1 MSTWVEDGR
10 VKFREDIV
18 AGLKNAPRAFID
30 LLEGKRFGKLI
41 IRVANDKRARTH
53 GGSDESHRSDSR

>member
-18 AGLKNAPRAFID
+18 AGLENAPQAFIG

-41 IRVANDKRARTH
+41 IRVANDKPARTH
-53 GGSDESHRSDSR
+53 EGSDESHRPDSR